1 MFINNAWEILRIQG
15 INYLKISFKIKN
27 ENEIKIFFYE
37 VWGAFN
43 KYHHYVNIDKVIKK
57 KNKIINF
64 HKSQVYYKDYAL
76 GITGINHYHAVFNNF
91 GKGLIFPIKF
101 IFIFFFCKFM
111 ISLSI

>member
-1 MFINNAWEILRIQG
+1 MEN
-15 INYLKISFKIKN
+15 LKNKK
-27 ENEIKIFFYE
+27 IKIFFYE

-91 GKGLIFPIKF
+91 GKEKDQYVEVF
-101 IFIFFFCKFM
+101 IENI
-111 ISLSI
+111 I